1 MLAMLL
7 AHRQI
12 SFRAGPDEL
21 ARHQLL
27 NYLVYAVTHN
37 QLGEKRALL
46 YNGSCLLSLTF
57 EWISIALLVKHT
69 IGLTANFFHFWGR
82 KILFHH

>member
-7 AHRQI
+7 VHRQI

-37 QLGEKRALL
+37 QLGEEKRALL

-57 EWISIALLVKHT
+57 EWITIAVPLLST
-69 IGLTANFFHFWGR
+69 LSN
-82 KILFHH
+82 